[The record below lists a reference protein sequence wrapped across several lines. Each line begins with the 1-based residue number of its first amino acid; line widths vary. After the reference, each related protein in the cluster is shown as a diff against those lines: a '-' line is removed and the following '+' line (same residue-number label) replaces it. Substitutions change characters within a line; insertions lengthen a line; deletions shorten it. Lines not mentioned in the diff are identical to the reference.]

1 MKIAWIF
8 AQQIL
13 SKNLESY
20 SEVAFSSSYF
30 NTEII
35 PTIMMA
41 LLQV

>member
-8 AQQIL
+8 AHQIL

-20 SEVAFSSSYF
+20 SEMPYSSSYL

-35 PTIMMA
+35 PKIMMA